1 MKKYA
6 VNLTSEAISDMNAAN
21 SFMTGFYS
29 DERRIELMGELR
41 DEILS
46 LDTMPLRYRI
56 PPFPIC
62 EELGLHRMLVG
73 QYSVFYS
80 VDEDD
85 ESVTVTDIIWSAA
98 DFENWLGR
106 RYM

>member
-6 VNLTSEAISDMNAAN
+6 VNLASEAISDMEAAN
-21 SFMTGFYS
+21 SFMSGFYS
-29 DERRIELMGELR
+29 DERRIELMSELR
-41 DEILS
+41 DEVLS
-46 LDTMPLRYRI
+46 LSTMPLRYRI

-73 QYSVFYS
+73 QYSVFYF
-80 VDEDD
+80 VDEDN
-85 ESVTVTDIIWSAA
+85 ESVTVTDIIWSSA
-98 DFENWLGR
+98 DLENWLGR